1 MYTYIGSESDYQDK
15 LQQAELA
22 YDRED
27 WRTAFGYYKAC
38 RDYAAANGKNTS
50 YLEMKMDDCRKH
62 F

>member
-38 RDYAAANGKNTS
+38 RDYAAANGK
-50 YLEMKMDDCRKH
+50 KH
-62 F
+62 ILSGNENG